1 MTVTV
6 PRRFRFAP
14 ILTATVLTVLL
25 LYLFGKTANIFLL
38 LFVAVLISLYL
49 GAVAEVFQQRL
60 RLPPRVAL
68 GAAIAL
74 TLAAIITL
82 FSAARAAGRRA
93 DAAARAGA
101 SAVRRGVG
109 DGDRSLRRPV
119 PGHER
124 HVAAGRAQAHERDLR
139 GRDGPVRRSRAEG
152 RRDRPRRHQRVLR
165 RRHGAST
172 SRLYPGLYREWVIAL
187 FPPIHRDLVR
197 DVLAD
202 LRTTLRAWIVGQLL
216 AMVVLAVLTAFG
228 LYLLDVPYCLTFGVF
243 TGAVAIVPFFG
254 TLVSTTIPALFV
266 LGGDGFAG
274 FGGVGHAVLVI
285 LLGTVIHLIE
295 SNLVIPLITAKK
307 VELPPVLTIMSVLVV
322 GSLLG
327 PVGLLVAVPTL
338 AVVMVVLR
346 RILINRIYE
355 GHGFRRASRDRAL
368 VLRVPA
374 PEGGVLVTDAPD
386 LDIIA
391 EPARAA

>member
-25 LYLFGKTANIFLL
+25 LYLFGKTASIFLL
-38 LFVAVLISLYL
+38 LFIAILISLYL
-49 GAVAEVFQQRL
+49 GAVAEVFQNRL
-60 RLPPRVAL
+60 RVPPRVAL
-68 GAAIAL
+68 ACAMALTVAAIA
-74 TLAAIITL
+74 TLLRLLVPPVVEQTQQLIKVLPQYVEAWEIQIGRFVASYPAMSDMWRPGEHRLMNAIYEAVTGPLGNLVPKVVGIVHAGINL
-82 FSAARAAGRRA
+82 FSV
-93 DAAARAGA
+93 
-101 SAVRRGVG
+101 AVM
-109 DGDRSLRRPV
+109 SIYL
-119 PGHER
+119 
-124 HVAAGRAQAHERDLR
+124 
-139 GRDGPVRRSRAEG
+139 S
-152 RRDRPRRHQRVLR
+152 
-165 RRHGAST
+165 
-172 SRLYPGLYREWVIAL
+172 LYPGLYREWVIAL

-216 AMVVLAVLTAFG
+216 AMVVLAVLTAIG
-228 LYLLDVPYCLTFGVF
+228 LYLLDVPYYLTFGVF

-254 TLVSTTIPALFV
+254 TLVSTVIPALFV

-274 FGGVGHAVLVI
+274 FGGFGHAVLVI

-295 SNLVIPLITAKK
+295 SNFVIPLITAKK

-355 GHGFRRASRDRAL
+355 GHGFRRAARDRAL

-386 LDIIA
+386 LDVIS
-391 EPARAA
+391 ARAA

>member
-14 ILTATVLTVLL
+14 ILAATVLTVLL

-38 LFVAVLISLYL
+38 LFISILIALYL
-49 GAVAEVFQQRL
+49 GAVAEVFQNRL
-60 RLPPRVAL
+60 RLPPRIAL
-68 GAAIAL
+68 ACAIAL
-74 TLAAIITL
+74 TVAAIATL
-82 FSAARAAGRRA
+82 LRLLVPPVVEQTQQLVKVLPQYVEAWEMQIGRFVARYPAMSDMWRPGEHKLMNAIYEAVTGPLGDLVPKVVGIVHAGINVFSV
-93 DAAARAGA
+93 
-101 SAVRRGVG
+101 AVM
-109 DGDRSLRRPV
+109 SIYL
-119 PGHER
+119 
-124 HVAAGRAQAHERDLR
+124 A
-139 GRDGPVRRSRAEG
+139 
-152 RRDRPRRHQRVLR
+152 
-165 RRHGAST
+165 
-172 SRLYPGLYREWVIAL
+172 LYPGLYREWVIAL

-216 AMVVLAVLTAFG
+216 AMFVLAVLTALG
-228 LYLLDVPYCLTFGVF
+228 LYLLDVPYYLTFGVF

-254 TLVSTTIPALFV
+254 TLVSTVIPALFV

-327 PVGLLVAVPTL
+327 PAGLLVAVPTL
-338 AVVMVVLR
+338 AVIMVVLR

-355 GHGFRRASRDRAL
+355 GHGFRRAARDRAL

-386 LDIIA
+386 LDVIS
-391 EPARAA
+391 ARAA

>member
-1 MTVTV
+1 LTVTV

-25 LYLFGKTANIFLL
+25 LYLFGKTASIFLL
-38 LFVAVLISLYL
+38 LFIAILISLYL
-49 GAVAEVFQQRL
+49 GAVAEVFQNRL

-68 GAAIAL
+68 GCAIAL
-74 TLAAIITL
+74 TLAAIATLLRLLVPPVVEQTQQLIKVLPQYVEAWEIQIGRFVASYPAMSDVWRPGEHKLMNAIYEAVTGPLGNLVPKVVGIVHAGINL
-82 FSAARAAGRRA
+82 FSV
-93 DAAARAGA
+93 
-101 SAVRRGVG
+101 AVM
-109 DGDRSLRRPV
+109 SIYL
-119 PGHER
+119 
-124 HVAAGRAQAHERDLR
+124 
-139 GRDGPVRRSRAEG
+139 S
-152 RRDRPRRHQRVLR
+152 
-165 RRHGAST
+165 
-172 SRLYPGLYREWVIAL
+172 LYPGLYREWVIAL
-187 FPPIHRDLVR
+187 FPPIHRDLIR

-216 AMVVLAVLTAFG
+216 AMVVLAVLTAIG
-228 LYLLDVPYCLTFGVF
+228 LSLLDVPYYLTFGVF

-254 TLVSTTIPALFV
+254 TLVSTLIPALFV

-274 FGGVGHAVLVI
+274 FGGLGHAVLVI

-295 SNLVIPLITAKK
+295 SNFVIPLITAKK

-355 GHGFRRASRDRAL
+355 GHGFRRAARDRAL

-386 LDIIA
+386 LDVIT
-391 EPARAA
+391 ARAA

>member
-1 MTVTV
+1 
-6 PRRFRFAP
+6 
-14 ILTATVLTVLL
+14 
-25 LYLFGKTANIFLL
+25 
-38 LFVAVLISLYL
+38 
-49 GAVAEVFQQRL
+49 
-60 RLPPRVAL
+60 VAL
-68 GAAIAL
+68 S
-74 TLAAIITL
+74 LAAIITL
-82 FSAARAAGRRA
+82 
-93 DAAARAGA
+93 
-101 SAVRRGVG
+101 VRLLVP
-109 DGDRSLRRPV
+109 PV
-119 PGHER
+119 IEQTQQL
-124 HVAAGRAQAHERDLR
+124 V
-139 GRDGPVRRSRAEG
+139 
-152 RRDRPRRHQRVLR
+152 RVLPQYVESWEMAIGR
-165 RRHGAST
+165 FVAKYPAMADMWRPGEH
-172 SRLYPGLYREWVIAL
+172 RLMTGIYDALTGPLGNLVPKVVGIVHAGINVFSVAVMSIYLAAYTGLYREWVIAL

-197 DVLAD
+197 DVLTD
-202 LRTTLRAWIVGQLL
+202 LKTTLRAWIVGQLL
-216 AMVVLAVLTAFG
+216 AMVVLAVLTALG
-228 LYLLDVPYCLTFGVF
+228 LSLLGVPYYLTFGVF

-254 TLVSTTIPALFV
+254 TLVSTLLPALFV

-355 GHGFRRASRDRAL
+355 GHGFRRAARDRAL

-386 LDIIA
+386 LDVIA
-391 EPARAA
+391 TTVRAA

>member
-25 LYLFGKTANIFLL
+25 LYLFGKTASIFLL
-38 LFVAVLISLYL
+38 LFIAILISLYL
-49 GAVAEVFQQRL
+49 GAVAEVFQNRL
-60 RLPPRVAL
+60 RLPQRVAL
-68 GAAIAL
+68 ACAVALTVAAIA
-74 TLAAIITL
+74 TLLRLLVPPVVEQTQALIKVLPQYVEAWEMQIGRFVARYPALSDMWRPGEHKLMNAIYEAVTGPLGDLVPKVVGVVHAGINL
-82 FSAARAAGRRA
+82 FSVVVMSIYLA
-93 DAAARAGA
+93 
-101 SAVRRGVG
+101 
-109 DGDRSLRRPV
+109 
-119 PGHER
+119 
-124 HVAAGRAQAHERDLR
+124 
-139 GRDGPVRRSRAEG
+139 
-152 RRDRPRRHQRVLR
+152 
-165 RRHGAST
+165 
-172 SRLYPGLYREWVIAL
+172 LYPGLYREWVIAL

-216 AMVVLAVLTAFG
+216 AMFVLAVLTAIG
-228 LYLLDVPYCLTFGVF
+228 LYLLDVPYYLTFGVF

-254 TLVSTTIPALFV
+254 TLVSTVIPALFV

-274 FGGVGHAVLVI
+274 FGGFGHAVLVI

-338 AVVMVVLR
+338 AVTMVVLR

-355 GHGFRRASRDRAL
+355 GHGFRRAARDRAL

-386 LDIIA
+386 LDVIA
-391 EPARAA
+391 SRAA

>member
-49 GAVAEVFQQRL
+49 GAVTEVFRHRL

-68 GAAIAL
+68 AAAVVL
-74 TLAAIITL
+74 TLAAVVTL
-82 FSAARAAGRRA
+82 
-93 DAAARAGA
+93 
-101 SAVRRGVG
+101 
-109 DGDRSLRRPV
+109 LRLLVPPV
-119 PGHER
+119 VEQTQQL
-124 HVAAGRAQAHERDLR
+124 V
-139 GRDGPVRRSRAEG
+139 
-152 RRDRPRRHQRVLR
+152 RVLPQYVESWELAIGR
-165 RRHGAST
+165 FVARYPAMSDLWRPGEHRLMNAIYEAVTGPIGDLVPKVVGIVHVGINVFSVAVMAIYLS
-172 SRLYPGLYREWVIAL
+172 LYPGLYREWVIAL

-216 AMVVLAVLTAFG
+216 AMVVLAVLTALG
-228 LYLLDVPYCLTFGVF
+228 LYLLDVPYWLTFGVF

-254 TLVSTTIPALFV
+254 TLVSTAVPALFV

-274 FGGVGHAVLVI
+274 FGGVGHAVLVL
-285 LLGTVIHLIE
+285 LLGIVIHLIE
-295 SNLVIPLITAKK
+295 SNLVIPLITAQK
-307 VELPPVLTIMSVLVV
+307 VQLPPVLTIMAVLIV

-355 GHGFRRASRDRAL
+355 GHGFRRAARDRAL

-386 LDIIA
+386 LDVISSV
-391 EPARAA
+391 RAA